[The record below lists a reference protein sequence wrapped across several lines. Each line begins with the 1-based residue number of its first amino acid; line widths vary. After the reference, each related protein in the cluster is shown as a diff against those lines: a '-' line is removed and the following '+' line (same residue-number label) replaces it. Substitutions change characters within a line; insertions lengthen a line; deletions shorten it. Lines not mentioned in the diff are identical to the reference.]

1 MNKTFWN
8 ERYQANETT
17 YGIEPNDF
25 FKSQLDQLTPGKLLL
40 PAEGEGRNALYAARQ
55 GWQVTAYDF
64 SEVARIKTLQQA
76 LHLNLLNI
84 EYHVQDLSQI
94 ELPENTFDA
103 IGIIFVHLPESIRK
117 HLHGTCVQ
125 SLRPGG
131 RIILE
136 VFSKSQLQYNSGGP
150 KDYDLLSSLE
160 ILQQDFAPLTMNLME
175 ERLIELSEGFFHSG
189 PAHVV
194 RMVATKDSQ
203 PK

>member
-1 MNKTFWN
+1 MNRTFWN

-76 LHLNLLNI
+76 LDSNLLNL
-84 EYHVQDLSQI
+84 EYHVQDLSHI
-94 ELPENTFDA
+94 ELPQNTFDV
-103 IGIIFVHLPESIRK
+103 IGIVFVHLPESTRK
-117 HLHGTCVQ
+117 HLHRACVQ
-125 SLRPGG
+125 SLKRGG
-131 RIILE
+131 RLILE
-136 VFSKSQLQYNSGGP
+136 VFSKNQLQFNSGGP
-150 KDYDLLSSLE
+150 KDYDLLYSLE
-160 ILQQDFAPLTMNLME
+160 ILQQDFSPLRMDLLE
-175 ERLIELSEGFFHSG
+175 ERLIQLSEGPFHSG

-194 RMVATKDSQ
+194 RMVATKDL
-203 PK
+203 

>member
-1 MNKTFWN
+1 MNRTFWN

-17 YGIEPNDF
+17 YGTEPNDF

-64 SEVARIKTLQQA
+64 SEVARIKTLQRA
-76 LHLNLLNI
+76 LRLNLLNI

-117 HLHGTCVQ
+117 HLHGACVQ

-131 RIILE
+131 RLILE
-136 VFSKSQLQYNSGGP
+136 VFSKNQLQFNSGGP
-150 KDYDLLSSLE
+150 KDYDLLYSLE
-160 ILQQDFAPLTMNLME
+160 ILQQDFTSLRTDLLE
-175 ERLIELSEGFFHSG
+175 ERLIELREGPFHSG

-194 RMVATKDSQ
+194 RMVATKDL
-203 PK
+203 